1 MSLCMNAQ
9 SCLTLCSPM
18 NCNPP
23 DSSIHGISQATIL
36 EWVSIPLLQGIFP
49 TQGSN
54 PHLLHFLHWEA
65 DSLPQSHLGSPL
77 KINVMKRS
85 KQCGIYLVGLSGKA
99 LEEIILEL
107 KFRGLGHN
115 KGQKQY
121 GPHRSRRY

>member
-9 SCLTLCSPM
+9 SRLTLCSPM
-18 NCNPP
+18 DCNPP
-23 DSSIHGISQATIL
+23 DSSPWDFPGNNTGVGFHS
-36 EWVSIPLLQGIFP
+36 LLQGIFP

-54 PHLLHFLHWEA
+54 PHLLHWEA
-65 DSLPQSHLGSPL
+65 DSLPQSYLGSPL

-85 KQCGIYLVGLSGKA
+85 KQRGIYLVVLSGKA

-115 KGQKQY
+115 KGQKWY
-121 GPHRSRRY
+121 GPNKSRR